1 MKKEK
6 IILDVDTGSD
16 DAIAI
21 ICAALHPELDLLALT
36 TVCGNK
42 PVLNT
47 TENTLRVVD
56 LLGLNIPVYRGC
68 AEPMVAELIPERHA
82 ETRQT
87 AAKAVKDGEVIEYH
101 SDYLELP
108 PASSKVQQKN
118 AVSFLIDTLLES
130 DGDITLVA
138 VGPLTN
144 LAVAMRADE
153 RIIEKIKRIVI
164 MGGGHEVGNRTPS
177 AEFNIWK
184 DPEAAQIV
192 FTSGCE
198 ILLVP
203 LDATHVGV
211 VTYDESKTIR
221 EIGTPVAVAVS
232 DFLDQRI
239 KAYDELQPME
249 IAGSTPPHDALAVL
263 AAVDETILKDVQLKR
278 VDVDFG
284 GGLADGRTIVDNRVP
299 TDNPPNI
306 HFAFNCHREKFVAML
321 TETIALS
328 KNL

>member
-1 MKKEK
+1 MTKEK

-21 ICAALHPELDLLALT
+21 ICAALHPQLDLLALT

-42 PVLNT
+42 PVPNT

-56 LLGLNIPVYRGC
+56 LLGMNIPVYRGC

-87 AAKAVKDGEVIEYH
+87 AASAVQDGEVIEYH
-101 SDYLELP
+101 GDYLELP
-108 PASSKVQQKN
+108 PATSKIQRKS
-118 AVSFLIDTLLES
+118 AVSYLIDTLLES
-130 DGDITLVA
+130 DGDITLIA

-144 LAVAMRADE
+144 LGVAFRADP

-211 VTYDESKTIR
+211 VTYADSEAIR
-221 EIGTPVAVAVS
+221 EINTPVAIAVS
-232 DFLDQRI
+232 DFMDQRI
-239 KAYDELQPME
+239 KAYDALQPMA

-263 AAVDETILKDVQLKR
+263 AAVDESILDNIQLKR

-306 HFAFNCHREKFVAML
+306 RFAFSCHREKFVKML
-321 TETIALS
+321 MDTIALS
-328 KNL
+328 KEL